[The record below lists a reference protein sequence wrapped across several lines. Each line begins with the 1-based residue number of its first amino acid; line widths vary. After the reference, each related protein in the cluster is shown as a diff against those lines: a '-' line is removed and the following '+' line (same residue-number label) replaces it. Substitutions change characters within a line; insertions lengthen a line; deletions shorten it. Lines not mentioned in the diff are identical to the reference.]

1 MKTNRMRIVCRYKAP
16 AVLVNA
22 GETRSVVASETV
34 IIARALSLLIGIEF
48 RDGTRYPPRLTYSQA
63 CDVVRWCEGG
73 AA

>member
-1 MKTNRMRIVCRYKAP
+1 MKTNRMRVVRTPCPA

-22 GETRSVVASETV
+22 GETRSVVGSETAV
-34 IIARALSLLIGIEF
+34 IARALSLLIGVIGEHP
-48 RDGTRYPPRLTYSQA
+48 GRLTYSQA

>member
-22 GETRSVVASETV
+22 GETRSVVGSETAV
-34 IIARALSLLIGIEF
+34 IARALSLLYSVIGEHP
-48 RDGTRYPPRLTYSQA
+48 GRLTYSQA

>member
-1 MKTNRMRIVCRYKAP
+1 MKTNRMRVVRTPCPA

-22 GETRSVVASETV
+22 GETRSVVGSETAV
-34 IIARALSLLIGIEF
+34 IARALSLLIGVIGVIGEHP
-48 RDGTRYPPRLTYSQA
+48 GRLTYSQA